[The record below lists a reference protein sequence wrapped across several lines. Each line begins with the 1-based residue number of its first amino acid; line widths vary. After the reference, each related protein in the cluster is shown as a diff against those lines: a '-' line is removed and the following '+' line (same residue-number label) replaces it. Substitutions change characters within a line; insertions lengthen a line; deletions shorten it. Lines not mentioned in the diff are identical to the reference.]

1 MGLRRYTAS
10 ADNTITNAFQAN
22 MTTRG
27 TGANCGEADVLEAFS
42 IYGRETTYGPESA
55 AVSAATASQELSRI
69 LIQFPIEQLTA
80 DRNSGII
87 PKTGSVSFYLRMF
100 NAQHSKTV
108 PRNFKMV
115 ALAVSR
121 SWDEGTGLD
130 LEGYKDLVQGSK
142 SGSNWMICASG
153 TKWDMVGG
161 DYRTGSSH
169 SSDAGKNPIYT
180 QTMTTGLEDIEIDI
194 TALVELWMAG
204 TVGNYGLGVHLT
216 GNFEAYASGSASLT
230 SPRPERPFL
239 DSGSVIHNPN
249 GAKTSYYTKRFFA
262 RGTEFFFKRPVIEAR
277 WDSVRRD
284 DRGEFYYSSSLAAG
298 DDNRNVLFFYN
309 YIRGRLT
316 DIPGLGNVAGE
327 KGKISVSL
335 YSGSA
340 DNSGP
345 SGSKLELSITDDG
358 LDAGGVRTA
367 RALNAT
373 GGLYKT
379 GIYTCSLAL
388 TSSSQTAAPLT
399 LYDVWHTASTSTG
412 VITELFTGSIETKRF
427 SGHSDIRDPIY
438 YLNITN
444 LRTRYYPSDRNVR
457 FNLYV
462 REKNWSPTI
471 YTKATATAPS
481 VSIMSASYRVF
492 RTLDG
497 YEAVKYGTGSNFST
511 GLSHDVSGNYF
522 DFDMQLLEPGYEYA
536 FKFAFYDPELKSWNE
551 QDEKFKFR
559 VEDYE
564 Y

>member
-27 TGANCGEADVLEAFS
+27 TGANCGEADIIEAYS
-42 IYGRETTYGPESA
+42 IYGRQSTS
-55 AVSAATASQELSRI
+55 SQELSRI
-69 LIQFPIEQLTA
+69 LIQFPITEITA
-80 DRNSGII
+80 DRTAGIV
-87 PKTGSVSFYLRMF
+87 PASGSVSFYLRMF
-100 NAQHSKTV
+100 NAEHSKVV

-121 SWDEGTGLD
+121 SWQEGTGLD
-130 LEGYKDLVQGSK
+130 LESYRDVTNDST
-142 SGSNWMICASG
+142 GSNWINAASG

-169 SSDAGKNPIYT
+169 SSDDGKNPIYT
-180 QTMTTGLEDIEIDI
+180 QTMTTGLEDVEIDI

-204 TVGNYGLGVHLT
+204 TVNNYGLGVHLT
-216 GNFEAYASGSASLT
+216 ASYEAYASGSASLPAST
-230 SPRPERPFL
+230 PERPYL
-239 DSGSVIHNPN
+239 DSGSVIHNPA
-249 GAKTSYYTKRFFA
+249 GSKASYYTKRFFA

-277 WDSVRRD
+277 WNSVRRD
-284 DRGEFYYSSSLAAG
+284 DRGEFYYSSSLATG

-316 DIPGLGNVAGE
+316 DIPAVG

-335 YSGSA
+335 YSGSS
-340 DNSGP
+340 DNSVP
-345 SGSKLELSITDDG
+345 SGSQLKLSVTDDSY
-358 LDAGGVRTA
+358 DGGVKTA
-367 RALNAT
+367 ADLNAT
-373 GGLYKT
+373 GGWYKT
-379 GIYTCSLAL
+379 GIYTCSLAI
-388 TSSSQTAAPLT
+388 TSSSQDFAPLT
-399 LYDVWHTASTSTG
+399 IYDVWHSGTTQY
-412 VITELFTGSIETKRF
+412 FTGAMQTKRF

-481 VSIMSASYRVF
+481 VSIMSASYRIF